1 MRPPPQPRP
10 AAPRPGR
17 SGAGERAG
25 RPAAPDP
32 AKPAPSSAKPAPPA
46 GARRAPVEDTPTRP
60 VRRVAAPG
68 SELVR
73 SSGGRPGTGRP
84 PAARGGGSRGAGPT
98 TSVPRGASAAPIG
111 VVSHGMAERLAER
124 DAMRRHRVRT
134 RVLGWVAGLLVAA
147 GLAWVAFFS
156 PVLGL
161 DLDKVTVSGEGT
173 VIDPQQ
179 VRDVVAAA
187 DGVPL
192 PRLDTVALR
201 EQVLDLN
208 GVRDVE
214 IRRAWPSGL
223 SVLLESR
230 EPVVAVPVDDGFAL
244 LDADG
249 VHVRTDPVV
258 PEGLPEIDAPLDDQ
272 GARALDA
279 ALVLLN
285 ALPADLHAQVAEVS
299 APTRD
304 AVRMTLRDGVVV
316 EWGSSE
322 EAALKVRVLQTLRAV
337 PENAGVTV
345 YDVSAPRLPVTR

>member
-1 MRPPPQPRP
+1 MRPPPKPRP

-25 RPAAPDP
+25 RPADP
-32 AKPAPSSAKPAPPA
+32 GPAKPAPPA
-46 GARRAPVEDTPTRP
+46 SARRAPVEDTPTRP

-73 SSGGRPGTGRP
+73 SSGSRPAAGRP
-84 PAARGGGSRGAGPT
+84 PAARGGGRGAGAT
-98 TSVPRGASAAPIG
+98 TSVPRGASTAPTG

-134 RVLGWVAGLLVAA
+134 RILGWAAGLLVVA

-161 DLDKVTVSGEGT
+161 DLEKVTVSGEGT

-223 SVLLESR
+223 DVLLESR

-249 VHVRTDPVV
+249 VHVRTDPAV

-337 PENAGVTV
+337 PENAGVSV

>member
-25 RPAAPDP
+25 RPAAPGPD
-32 AKPAPSSAKPAPPA
+32 KQAPGPAKPAPPA

-73 SSGGRPGTGRP
+73 SSGDRPGTGRP
-84 PAARGGGSRGAGPT
+84 PAARGGGSRATGT
-98 TSVPRGASAAPIG
+98 TASVPRGASAAPIG

-134 RVLGWVAGLLVAA
+134 RVLGWVAALLVVA

-214 IRRAWPSGL
+214 IRRTWPTGL
-223 SVLLESR
+223 AVLLESR